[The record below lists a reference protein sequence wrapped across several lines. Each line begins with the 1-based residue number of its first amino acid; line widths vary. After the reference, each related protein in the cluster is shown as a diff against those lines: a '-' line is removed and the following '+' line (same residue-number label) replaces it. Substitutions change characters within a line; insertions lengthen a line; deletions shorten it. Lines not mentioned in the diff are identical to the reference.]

1 MWGAIIAAIAGII
14 TTIISADAQKK
25 ENRRVAQW
33 QMDAQQ
39 ELINRQNAY
48 NTPANQMNRMAN
60 AGLNPHLIYG
70 QGSPG
75 NQPSPGAAPSLQALD
90 MMDFGSK
97 ISGHAV
103 SGVQNVLQNRLTT
116 AQIDATNASTR
127 QRGAQTKLN
136 ELQAEVVRKNPL
148 LDDAGF
154 KATIDGL
161 KAAAEL
167 KQTQGKLTA
176 TQADIADKASGHTVA
191 KIFNEVQVLEQK
203 FQLQQLDAKL
213 KAEVL
218 KSKEFQNAILEVQK
232 KFMTDAEITPQHIL
246 QFVQLILMKAL

>member
-25 ENRRVAQW
+25 ENRRVMQQ

-39 ELINRQNAY
+39 QLIAQQNAY
-48 NTPANQMNRMAN
+48 NTPSAQMGRLTS
-60 AGLNPHLIYG
+60 AGLNPHLMYG
-70 QGSPG
+70 QGSTG
-75 NQPSPGAAPSLQALD
+75 NQPSPGSAPSLNAV
-90 MMDFGSK
+90 DFLGMGSK
-97 ISGHAV
+97 IGGDISG
-103 SGVQNVLQNRLTT
+103 GVQMAMQNRLT
-116 AQIDATNASTR
+116 ASQIDATNAATR

-136 ELQAEVVRKNPL
+136 ELQAEVVKKNPL

-167 KQTQGKLTA
+167 KTNQAGFTK

-191 KIFNEVQVLEQK
+191 KIFNEVNLLEQRFK
-203 FQLQQLDAKL
+203 LGELDARI

-232 KFMTDAEITPQHIL
+232 KFMTDADITPQHIL
-246 QFVQLILMKAL
+246 QFVQLLLMKAL